1 MKIICV
7 VGLLGILLSCVWGC
21 IDSGAFASDK
31 PAVENPKGSSL
42 LNVDIIIKG
51 PESCMSGQDIIYT
64 LNLVNKTSQALEDVV
79 LRAQIPAGL
88 WFRGRH
94 EGTPLKWDLGKMD
107 PGAERSV
114 SFMVFPMRPGTY
126 TLPAQ
131 TYVVNQ
137 QVREASFSTKVS
149 PVPQGA
155 TDVRIIFSMQADYP
169 LGRIFPDAVFMDG
182 KPIKEGDTIKTGPH
196 QFEVNKRGYKPWAQS
211 ISADEGAGDGVFRL
225 GGVIEAK
232 ERMVLFNIVEKVSSK
247 LILPDQVTLEPTG
260 APGKGR
266 TIKDRDSVEPGSYR
280 IVIEKKG
287 FKILTHDI
295 SIPADEAPF
304 ELKGEM
310 FPESNAKTP
319 TPDPDRIV
327 VVLWD
332 VGGGNFL
339 APTAK
344 ILVDVFGTNAAEI
357 RLFSVDS
364 DGATTELQSF
374 ACGNGSRIN
383 FNAKY
388 NRGQTQSLEIRLYD
402 GKGNLL
408 TSSKRKVN

>member
-1 MKIICV
+1 MKIVCV
-7 VGLLGILLSCVWGC
+7 VGWVGILLSCVWGC
-21 IDSGAFASDK
+21 IDSGAFASDR
-31 PAVENPKGSSL
+31 PTVENPKDSL
-42 LNVDIIIKG
+42 SLNVDIVIKG
-51 PESCMSGQDIIYT
+51 PESSMSGRDITYT
-64 LNLVNKTSQALEDVV
+64 VNVVNKTSQALEDVV
-79 LRAQIPAGL
+79 LHAQIPAGL
-88 WFRGRH
+88 WYRSRH
-94 EGTPLKWDLGKMD
+94 EGTPLKWVFGKME
-107 PGAERSV
+107 PGGQRSV
-114 SFMVFPMRPGTY
+114 SFMVFPMHPGTY
-126 TLPAQ
+126 MLPAQ
-131 TYVVNQ
+131 TYVGNQ
-137 QVREASFSTKVS
+137 QVRETTFCTKVS

-155 TDVRIIFSMQADYP
+155 TDVRIIFSLQADYP
-169 LGRIFPDAVFMDG
+169 LGRILPDAVFMDG
-182 KPIKEGDTIKTGPH
+182 QPIREGDTIKTGPH
-196 QFEVNKRGYKPWAQS
+196 QFEVNKRGYNRWAQS
-211 ISADEGAGDGVFRL
+211 VSVGEGAGDGVFLL
-225 GGVIEAK
+225 GGIMEAK
-232 ERMVLFNIVEKVSSK
+232 ERIVLFNIVEKASSK
-247 LILPDQVTLEPTG
+247 LILPDQVTLEQTD

-266 TIKDRDSVEPGSYR
+266 TIKDRDSVKPGNYR
-280 IVIEKKG
+280 VVIEKKG
-287 FKILTHDI
+287 FRTLSHDI

-319 TPDPDRIV
+319 TPDPDRMV

-339 APTAK
+339 TPTAK
-344 ILVDVFGTNAAEI
+344 ILVDIFGTHVAEI

-402 GKGNLL
+402 SKGNLL

>member
-7 VGLLGILLSCVWGC
+7 LGLVGILLSCMWGS

-31 PAVENPKGSSL
+31 PSVEGPKASL
-42 LNVDIIIKG
+42 SLNVDIIIKG
-51 PESCMSGQDIIYT
+51 PESCMSGQDITYT
-64 LNLVNKTSQALEDVV
+64 VDVVNKTLQTLEDVV

-88 WFRGRH
+88 WFRGRD
-94 EGTPLKWDLGKMD
+94 EGTPLKWNIGKMD

-131 TYVVNQ
+131 TYVANQ
-137 QVREASFSTKVS
+137 QVRETTFSTKVS

-155 TDVRIIFSMQADYP
+155 TDVRIIFSLQADYP
-169 LGRIFPDAVFMDG
+169 LGRILPDAVFMDG

-196 QFEVNKRGYKPWAQS
+196 QFEVNKRDYKRWAQS
-211 ISADEGAGDGVFRL
+211 VSVGEGAGDGVFLL
-225 GGVIEAK
+225 GGIIEAK
-232 ERMVLFNIVEKVSSK
+232 ERIVLFNIVEKASSK

-266 TIKDRDSVEPGSYR
+266 TIKDRDSVKPGSYR
-280 IVIEKKG
+280 VVIEKKG
-287 FKILTHDI
+287 FKILSHDI

-304 ELKGEM
+304 ELKEEM

-319 TPDPDRIV
+319 APDPDRIV
-327 VVLWD
+327 VILWD

-339 APTAK
+339 TPTAK

-357 RLFSVDS
+357 RLFSVHS

-374 ACGNGSRIN
+374 TCGDGSRIN
-383 FNAKY
+383 FNTKY
-388 NRGQTQSLEIRLYD
+388 NRGQTQSFEIRLYD

-408 TSSKRKVN
+408 TSSKRKVS